1 MNAKFLKLTV
11 FSFLATGSV
20 FAQQPLQLQEAIE
33 LMKQNNTQLKVQQHE
48 IDFSNAELSGTLSGF
63 LPKISVSHTG
73 FYTNDPLNSFGFKLQ
88 QKVVTQSDF
97 NPIVLNN
104 PDEMYH
110 FNTKFSVQ
118 QPILNFDVFSA
129 RKALK
134 EKIKATEYQKQFAEE
149 MLTVEIKKAYTN
161 LQFLYEA
168 KKAVQKGISVYEE
181 VLRNTQNMEKQ
192 GYAKPS
198 DVLMVQV
205 GLNEVQNKEIEID
218 NNISNLSDYLSWLM
232 GKDSVEIYIPTKA
245 LTQNVLFSENSN
257 FSENRADIL
266 AMKSG
271 LEAQNKIVSMN
282 KKGLLPRLNA
292 FGEYNLNDKDI
303 VGFGANGFMVGLS
316 LSWDIFNGN
325 ETFNKIKQSKI
336 SVEKAQ
342 TEMQLYIEKNQ
353 LELQKAKRD
362 LVSNQAKIQLA
373 KTAKEQAGESLRI
386 FENRYTQG
394 LEKTSDLLVSQATD
408 LEKQV
413 NYLEAVKNYNLSV
426 IQIEF
431 LTQQSK

>member
-1 MNAKFLKLTV
+1 MNAKFILLTI
-11 FSFLATGSV
+11 FGFLTGSV
-20 FAQQPLQLQEAIE
+20 FAQQPLQLQQAID
-33 LMKQNNTQLKVQQHE
+33 LMKENNTQLKVQQHE

-63 LPKISVSHTG
+63 LPKISVRHTG

-88 QKVVTQSDF
+88 QKVVTQADF
-97 NPIVLNN
+97 NPVLLNN

-134 EKIKATEYQKQFAEE
+134 EKVKATEYQKQFAEE
-149 MLTVEIKKAYTN
+149 MLAVEIKKAYTN
-161 LQFLYEA
+161 LQFLYET
-168 KKAVQKGISVYEE
+168 KEAVQKGISAYQE

-205 GLNEVQNKEIEID
+205 GLTEVQNKEIEID

-232 GKDSVEIYIPTKA
+232 GKDSVEIYIPTEA

-271 LEAQNKIVSMN
+271 LEAQNKMVSMN
-282 KKGLLPRLNA
+282 KKELLPRLNA

-336 SVEKAQ
+336 SVEKSQ

-353 LELQKAKRD
+353 LELQKSKRD
-362 LVSNQAKIQLA
+362 LTSNQAKIQLA

>member
-1 MNAKFLKLTV
+1 MNAKFILLTIFGV
-11 FSFLATGSV
+11 LSGSV
-20 FAQQPLQLQEAIE
+20 FGQQPLQLQQAID
-33 LMKQNNTQLKVQQHE
+33 LMKENNTQLKVQQHE

-88 QKVVTQSDF
+88 QKVVTQTDF
-97 NPIVLNN
+97 NPVLLNN

-129 RKALK
+129 RKAIK

-168 KKAVQKGISVYEE
+168 KKAVLKGISAYQE

-205 GLNEVQNKEIEID
+205 GLTEVQNKQIEID

-232 GKDSVEIYIPTKA
+232 GKDYVEIYIPTEE
-245 LTQNVLFSENSN
+245 LTQNVLFSESSN

-271 LEAQNKIVSMN
+271 LEAQDKMISMN

-292 FGEYNLNDKDI
+292 FGEFNYNDKDI
-303 VGFGANGFMVGLS
+303 VGFGANGFMAGLS

-362 LVSNQAKIQLA
+362 LASNQAKIQLT
-373 KTAKEQAGESLRI
+373 KIAKEQAEETLRI

-413 NYLEAVKNYNLSV
+413 NYLEAIKDYNLSA

>member
-1 MNAKFLKLTV
+1 MNAKFILLTIFGV
-11 FSFLATGSV
+11 LSGSV
-20 FAQQPLQLQEAIE
+20 FGQQPLQLQQAVD
-33 LMKQNNTQLKVQQHE
+33 LMKENNTQLKVQQHE

-88 QKVVTQSDF
+88 QKVVTQADF
-97 NPIVLNN
+97 NPVLLNN

-129 RKALK
+129 RKAIK

-168 KKAVQKGISVYEE
+168 KKAVLKGISAYQE

-205 GLNEVQNKEIEID
+205 GLTEVQNKQIEID

-232 GKDSVEIYIPTKA
+232 GKDSVEIYIPTEE
-245 LTQNVLFSENSN
+245 LTQNVLFSESSN

-271 LEAQNKIVSMN
+271 LEAQDKMISMN

-292 FGEYNLNDKDI
+292 FGEFNYNDKDI
-303 VGFGANGFMVGLS
+303 VGFGANGFMAGLS

-413 NYLEAVKNYNLSV
+413 NYLEAIKDYNLSA

>member
-1 MNAKFLKLTV
+1 MNAKNLILTIFGFL
-11 FSFLATGSV
+11 TGSV
-20 FAQQPLQLQEAIE
+20 FAQQPLQLQQAIDQ
-33 LMKQNNTQLKVQQHE
+33 MKANNTQLKVQQHE

-88 QKVVTQSDF
+88 QKVVTQADF
-97 NPIVLNN
+97 NPILLNN

-110 FNTKFSVQ
+110 FNTKFSIQ

-149 MLTVEIKKAYTN
+149 MLAVEIKNAYTN

-168 KKAVQKGISVYEE
+168 KKAVQKGISAYQE

-205 GLNEVQNKEIEID
+205 GLTEVQNREIEID

-232 GKDSVEIYIPTKA
+232 GKDSVEIYIPTEA

-271 LEAQNKIVSMN
+271 LEAQNKMVSMN
-282 KKGLLPRLNA
+282 KKELLPRLNA

-336 SVEKAQ
+336 SFEKSQ

-353 LELQKAKRD
+353 LELQKSKRD
-362 LVSNQAKIQLA
+362 LTSNQAKIQLA

>member
-1 MNAKFLKLTV
+1 MNAKFLLLTI
-11 FSFLATGSV
+11 FGFLTISV
-20 FAQQPLQLQEAIE
+20 FGQQPLQLQQAIDQ
-33 LMKQNNTQLKVQQHE
+33 MKENNTQLKIQQHE

-88 QKVVTQSDF
+88 QKVVTQADF
-97 NPIVLNN
+97 NPVLLNN

-110 FNTKFSVQ
+110 FNTKFSIQ

-134 EKIKATEYQKQFAEE
+134 EKIKATEYQKEFAEE
-149 MLTVEIKKAYTN
+149 MLKVEIKKAYTN

-168 KKAVQKGISVYEE
+168 KKAVLKGISAYQE

-205 GLNEVQNKEIEID
+205 GLTEVQNKQIEID

-232 GKDSVEIYIPTKA
+232 GKDSVEIYIPTEE
-245 LTQNVLFSENSN
+245 LTQKMVLDPNTI

-271 LEAQNKIVSMN
+271 LEAQNKMISMN
-282 KKGLLPRLNA
+282 KNRLLPRLNA
-292 FGEYNLNDKDI
+292 FGELNYNDKDI
-303 VGFGANGFMVGLS
+303 VGFGANGFMAGLS

-353 LELQKAKRD
+353 LELQKSKRD
-362 LVSNQAKIQLA
+362 LASNQAKIQLT
-373 KTAKEQAGESLRI
+373 KIAKEQAEETLRI

-413 NYLEAVKNYNLSV
+413 NYLEAIKDYNLSA

-431 LTQQSK
+431 LTQLSK

>member
-1 MNAKFLKLTV
+1 MNAKNLILTIFGFL
-11 FSFLATGSV
+11 SGSV
-20 FAQQPLQLQEAIE
+20 FAQQPLQLQQAIDQ
-33 LMKQNNTQLKVQQHE
+33 MKANNTQLKVQQHE

-88 QKVVTQSDF
+88 QKVVTQADF
-97 NPIVLNN
+97 NPILLNN

-110 FNTKFSVQ
+110 FNTKFSIQ

-149 MLTVEIKKAYTN
+149 MLAVEIKNAYTN

-168 KKAVQKGISVYEE
+168 KKAVQKGISAYQE

-205 GLNEVQNKEIEID
+205 GLTEVQNREIEID

-232 GKDSVEIYIPTKA
+232 GKDSVEIYIPTEA

-271 LEAQNKIVSMN
+271 LEAQNKMVSMN

-431 LTQQSK
+431 LTK

>member
-1 MNAKFLKLTV
+1 MNAKFILLTI
-11 FSFLATGSV
+11 FGFLSGSV
-20 FAQQPLQLQEAIE
+20 FAQQPLQLQQAIDQ
-33 LMKQNNTQLKVQQHE
+33 MKANNTQLKVQQHE

-88 QKVVTQSDF
+88 QKVVTQADF
-97 NPIVLNN
+97 NPILLNN

-149 MLTVEIKKAYTN
+149 ILAVEIKKAYTN

-168 KKAVQKGISVYEE
+168 KKAVQKGISAYQE

-205 GLNEVQNKEIEID
+205 GLTEVQNREIEID

-232 GKDSVEIYIPTKA
+232 GKDSVEIYIPTEA

-271 LEAQNKIVSMN
+271 LEAQNKMVSMN
-282 KKGLLPRLNA
+282 KKELLPRLNA

-336 SVEKAQ
+336 SVEKSQ

-353 LELQKAKRD
+353 LELQKSKRD
-362 LVSNQAKIQLA
+362 LTSNQAKIQLT

-408 LEKQV
+408 IEKQV
-413 NYLEAVKNYNLSV
+413 NYLEAVKDYNLSA

-431 LTQQSK
+431 LTK

>member
-1 MNAKFLKLTV
+1 MNAKFLIVTI
-11 FSFLATGSV
+11 FGFLTGSV
-20 FAQQPLQLQEAIE
+20 FGQQPLQLQEAIDQ
-33 LMKQNNTQLKVQQHE
+33 MKENNTQLKVQQHE

-88 QKVVTQSDF
+88 QKVVTQADF
-97 NPIVLNN
+97 NPVLLNN

-134 EKIKATEYQKQFAEE
+134 EKIKATEYQKEFAQE

-168 KKAVQKGISVYEE
+168 KKAVLKGISAYQE

-198 DVLMVQV
+198 DVLMVKV
-205 GLNEVQNKEIEID
+205 GLTEVQNKQIEID

-232 GKDSVEIYIPTKA
+232 GKDSNEIYIPTEE
-245 LTQNVLFSENSN
+245 LTQKILFDENSN

-271 LEAQNKIVSMN
+271 LEAQNKMVSIN
-282 KKGLLPRLNA
+282 KNGLLPRLNA
-292 FGEYNLNDKDI
+292 FGEFNYNDKDI
-303 VGFGANGFMVGLS
+303 VGFGANGFMAGLS
-316 LSWDIFNGN
+316 ISWDIFNGN

-353 LELQKAKRD
+353 LELQKSKRD

-373 KTAKEQAGESLRI
+373 KTAKEQAEENLRI
-386 FENRYTQG
+386 LENRYNQG
-394 LEKTSDLLVSQATD
+394 LEKTSDVLVSQATQ

-413 NYLEAVKNYNLSV
+413 NYLEAIKDYNLSA

-431 LTQQSK
+431 LTQSSN

>member
-1 MNAKFLKLTV
+1 MNAKFILLTI
-11 FSFLATGSV
+11 FGFLSGSV
-20 FAQQPLQLQEAIE
+20 FAQQPLQLQQAIDQ
-33 LMKQNNTQLKVQQHE
+33 MKANNTQLKVQQHE

-88 QKVVTQSDF
+88 QKVVTQADF
-97 NPIVLNN
+97 NPVLLNN

-118 QPILNFDVFSA
+118 QPILNLDVFSA

-134 EKIKATEYQKQFAEE
+134 EKVKATEYQKQFAEE
-149 MLTVEIKKAYTN
+149 MLAVEIKKAYTN

-168 KKAVQKGISVYEE
+168 KKAVQKGISAYQE

-205 GLNEVQNKEIEID
+205 GLTEVQNREIEID

-232 GKDSVEIYIPTKA
+232 GKDSVEIYIPTEA

-271 LEAQNKIVSMN
+271 LEAQNKMVSMN
-282 KKGLLPRLNA
+282 KKELLPRLNA

-336 SVEKAQ
+336 SFEKSQ

-353 LELQKAKRD
+353 LELQKLKRD
-362 LVSNQAKIQLA
+362 LTSNQAKIQLA

-413 NYLEAVKNYNLSV
+413 NYLEAVKDYNLSV

-431 LTQQSK
+431 LTK

>member
-1 MNAKFLKLTV
+1 MNAKNLILTIFGFL
-11 FSFLATGSV
+11 TGSV
-20 FAQQPLQLQEAIE
+20 FAQQPLQLQQAIDQ
-33 LMKQNNTQLKVQQHE
+33 MKANNTQLKVQQHE

-88 QKVVTQSDF
+88 QKVVTQADF
-97 NPIVLNN
+97 NPILLNN

-110 FNTKFSVQ
+110 FNTKFSIQ

-149 MLTVEIKKAYTN
+149 MLAVEIKNAYTN

-168 KKAVQKGISVYEE
+168 KKAVQKGISAYQE

-205 GLNEVQNKEIEID
+205 GLTEVQNREIEID

-232 GKDSVEIYIPTKA
+232 GKDSVEIYIPTEA

-271 LEAQNKIVSMN
+271 LEAQNKMVSMN
-282 KKGLLPRLNA
+282 KKELLPRLNA

-336 SVEKAQ
+336 SVEKSQ

-353 LELQKAKRD
+353 LELQKSKRD
-362 LVSNQAKIQLA
+362 LTSNQAKIQLA

>member
-1 MNAKFLKLTV
+1 MNAKFILLTI
-11 FSFLATGSV
+11 FGFLSGSV
-20 FAQQPLQLQEAIE
+20 FAQQPLQLQQAIDQ
-33 LMKQNNTQLKVQQHE
+33 MKANNTQLKVQQHE

-88 QKVVTQSDF
+88 QKVVTQADF
-97 NPIVLNN
+97 NPVLLNN

-118 QPILNFDVFSA
+118 QPILNLDVFSA

-134 EKIKATEYQKQFAEE
+134 EKVKATEYQKQFAEE
-149 MLTVEIKKAYTN
+149 MLAVEIKKAYTN

-168 KKAVQKGISVYEE
+168 KKAVQKGISAYQE

-205 GLNEVQNKEIEID
+205 GLTEVQNREIEID

-232 GKDSVEIYIPTKA
+232 GKDSVEIYIPTEA

-271 LEAQNKIVSMN
+271 LEAQNKMVSMN
-282 KKGLLPRLNA
+282 KKELLPRLNA

-336 SVEKAQ
+336 SFEKSQ

-353 LELQKAKRD
+353 LELQKSKRD
-362 LVSNQAKIQLA
+362 LTSNQAKIQLA

-413 NYLEAVKNYNLSV
+413 NYLEAVKDYNLSV

-431 LTQQSK
+431 LTK

>member
-1 MNAKFLKLTV
+1 MNAKFILLTI
-11 FSFLATGSV
+11 FGFLSGSV
-20 FAQQPLQLQEAIE
+20 FAQQPLQLQQAIDQ
-33 LMKQNNTQLKVQQHE
+33 MKANNTQLKVQQHE

-88 QKVVTQSDF
+88 QKVVTQADF
-97 NPIVLNN
+97 NPVLLNN

-118 QPILNFDVFSA
+118 QPILNLDVFSA

-134 EKIKATEYQKQFAEE
+134 EKVKATEYQEQFAEE
-149 MLTVEIKKAYTN
+149 MLAVEIKKAYTN

-168 KKAVQKGISVYEE
+168 KKAVQKGISAYQE

-205 GLNEVQNKEIEID
+205 GLTEVQNREIEID

-232 GKDSVEIYIPTKA
+232 GKDSVEIYIPTEA

-271 LEAQNKIVSMN
+271 LEAQNKMVSMN
-282 KKGLLPRLNA
+282 KKELLPRLNA

-336 SVEKAQ
+336 SFEKSQ

-353 LELQKAKRD
+353 LELQKSKRD
-362 LVSNQAKIQLA
+362 LTSNQAKIQLA

-408 LEKQV
+408 LEKQI
-413 NYLEAVKNYNLSV
+413 NYLEAVKDYNLSV

-431 LTQQSK
+431 LTK

>member
-1 MNAKFLKLTV
+1 MNAKLLIFTIFVFLV
-11 FSFLATGSV
+11 RGSA
-20 FAQQPLQLQEAIE
+20 FAQQPLQLQEAIGQ
-33 LMKQNNTQLKVQQHE
+33 MKENNTQLKVQQHE

-63 LPKISVSHTG
+63 LPKVSVSHTG

-88 QKVVTQSDF
+88 QSVVTQADF
-97 NPIVLNN
+97 NPVLLND
-104 PDEMYH
+104 PDDMYH
-110 FNTKFSVQ
+110 FNTKFSVR

-134 EKIKATEYQKQFAEE
+134 EKIKATEYQRQFTEE
-149 MLTVEIKKAYTN
+149 MLTVEIKKTYTN
-161 LQFLYEA
+161 LQFLYDA
-168 KKAVQKGISVYEE
+168 KKAVQKGILAYGE
-181 VLRNTQNMEKQ
+181 VLRNTKNMQEQ

-205 GLNEVQNKEIEID
+205 GLIEVQNKEIEID

-232 GKDSVEIYIPTKA
+232 GKDPKDIYVPTEE
-245 LTQNVLFSENSN
+245 LTQNVLFNENLD
-257 FSENRADIL
+257 FFKDRLDVL

-271 LEAQNKIVSMN
+271 LEAQNKMISMN

-292 FGEYNLNDKDI
+292 FGEFNYNDKEV
-303 VGFGANGFMVGLS
+303 VGFGANGFMAGLS

-325 ETFNKIKQSKI
+325 ESLNKIRQSKI
-336 SVEKAQ
+336 TVEKSQ

-373 KTAKEQAGESLRI
+373 KTAREQAGESLRI
-386 FENRYTQG
+386 FENRYGQG

-413 NYLEAVKNYNLSV
+413 NYLEAVKDYNLSA

-431 LTQQSK
+431 LTKSSY

>member
-1 MNAKFLKLTV
+1 MNAKFLLLTI
-11 FSFLATGSV
+11 FGFLTISV
-20 FAQQPLQLQEAIE
+20 FGQQPLQLQQAIDQ
-33 LMKQNNTQLKVQQHE
+33 MKENNTQLKIQQHE

-88 QKVVTQSDF
+88 QKVVTQADF
-97 NPIVLNN
+97 NPVLLNN

-110 FNTKFSVQ
+110 FNTKFSIQ

-134 EKIKATEYQKQFAEE
+134 EKIKATEYQKEFAEE
-149 MLTVEIKKAYTN
+149 MLKVEIKKAYTN

-168 KKAVQKGISVYEE
+168 KKAVLKGISAYQE

-205 GLNEVQNKEIEID
+205 GLTEVQNKQIEID

-232 GKDSVEIYIPTKA
+232 GKDSVEIYIPTEE
-245 LTQNVLFSENSN
+245 LTQKMVLDPNTI

-271 LEAQNKIVSMN
+271 LEAQNKMISMN
-282 KKGLLPRLNA
+282 KNRLLPRLNA
-292 FGEYNLNDKDI
+292 FGELNYNDKDI
-303 VGFGANGFMVGLS
+303 VGFGANGFMAGLS

-353 LELQKAKRD
+353 LELQKSKRD
-362 LVSNQAKIQLA
+362 LASNQAKIQLT
-373 KTAKEQAGESLRI
+373 KIAKEQAEETLRI

-413 NYLEAVKNYNLSV
+413 NYLEAIKDYNLSA

>member
-1 MNAKFLKLTV
+1 MKAKFLILII
-11 FSFLATGSV
+11 FSFLINSV
-20 FAQQPLQLQEAIE
+20 FAQQPLQLHEAISQ
-33 LMKQNNTQLKVQQHE
+33 MKENNTQLKVQQRE
-48 IDFSNAELSGTLSGF
+48 IDFSNAELSGTLTGF
-63 LPKISVSHTG
+63 LPKVSVNHSG

-88 QKVVTQSDF
+88 QKVVTQADF
-97 NPIVLNN
+97 NPVLLNN

-118 QPILNFDVFSA
+118 QPILNFDVLSA

-134 EKIKATEYQKQFAEE
+134 EKVKATEYQKQFAEE
-149 MLTVEIKKAYTN
+149 MLTIEIKNAYTN

-168 KKAVQKGISVYEE
+168 KKAVLRGILAYQE
-181 VLRNTQNMEKQ
+181 VLRNTQNMENQ
-192 GYAKPS
+192 GYTKPS
-198 DVLMVQV
+198 DVLMVRV
-205 GLNEVQNKEIEID
+205 GMNEVQNKEIEID

-232 GKDSVEIYIPTKA
+232 GKDSKEIYVPTEK
-245 LTQNVLFSENSN
+245 LTQNVLFSESSN

-271 LEAQNKIVSMN
+271 LEAQNKMVAMN
-282 KKGLLPRLNA
+282 KNGLLPRLNA
-292 FGEYNLNDKDI
+292 FGEYNLYDKDI
-303 VGFGANGFMVGLS
+303 AGFGANAFMAGLS

-325 ETFNKIKQSKI
+325 ETLNKIKQSKI
-336 SVEKAQ
+336 TVEKAQ
-342 TEMQLYIEKNQ
+342 TEMQLYIEKSQ

-373 KTAKEQAGESLRI
+373 QAAKDQAEETLRI
-386 FENRYTQG
+386 FENRYAQG
-394 LEKTSDLLVSQATD
+394 LEKTSDLLVSQATE

-413 NYLEAVKNYNLSV
+413 NYLEAVKNYNLSA

>member
-1 MNAKFLKLTV
+1 MNAKILILTIFGFL
-11 FSFLATGSV
+11 SGSV

-33 LMKQNNTQLKVQQHE
+33 QMKENNTQLKVQQHE
-48 IDFSNAELSGTLSGF
+48 IELSNAEFSGTLSGF

-88 QKVVTQSDF
+88 QKVVTQADF
-97 NPIVLNN
+97 NPILLNN

-134 EKIKATEYQKQFAEE
+134 EKIKAVEYQKQFAEK
-149 MLTVEIKKAYTN
+149 MLTVEIKKTYTN

-168 KKAVQKGISVYEE
+168 KKAVLKGISAYEE

-192 GYAKPS
+192 GYTKHS

-205 GLNEVQNKEIEID
+205 GLTEVQNRKIEID

-232 GKDSVEIYIPTKA
+232 GKDSNEIYVPTET
-245 LTQNVLFSENSN
+245 LTQNLVFSENSS

-271 LEAQNKIVSMN
+271 LEAQNKMVSMY
-282 KKGLLPRLNA
+282 KKALLPRLNA
-292 FGEYNLNDKDI
+292 FGEFNYNDKDI
-303 VGFGANGFMVGLS
+303 AGFGANGFMVGLS

-342 TEMQLYIEKNQ
+342 TEIRMYIEKNH

-362 LVSNQAKIQLA
+362 LLSNQAKIQLA
-373 KTAKEQAGESLRI
+373 KTAKEQTAETLRI

-394 LEKTSDLLVSQATD
+394 LEKTSDLLVSQAAE

-413 NYLEAVKNYNLSV
+413 NYLEAIKDYNLSV
-426 IQIEF
+426 IEIEF
-431 LTQQSK
+431 LTK

>member
-1 MNAKFLKLTV
+1 MNAKFLILTI
-11 FSFLATGSV
+11 FGFLSGSV
-20 FAQQPLQLQEAIE
+20 FAQQPLQLQQAIDQ
-33 LMKQNNTQLKVQQHE
+33 MKANNTQLKVQQHE

-63 LPKISVSHTG
+63 LPKISVSYTG

-88 QKVVTQSDF
+88 QKVVTQADF
-97 NPIVLNN
+97 NPVLLNN

-134 EKIKATEYQKQFAEE
+134 EKIKATEYQKEFAEE

-168 KKAVQKGISVYEE
+168 KKAVQKGISAYEE

-232 GKDSVEIYIPTKA
+232 GKDSVEIYVPTEE

-271 LEAQNKIVSMN
+271 LEAQNKMVSMN

-292 FGEYNLNDKDI
+292 FGEFNYNDKDI

-394 LEKTSDLLVSQATD
+394 LEKTSDVLVSQATD

>member
-1 MNAKFLKLTV
+1 MNAKNLILTIFGFL
-11 FSFLATGSV
+11 TGSV
-20 FAQQPLQLQEAIE
+20 FAQQPLQLQQAIDQ
-33 LMKQNNTQLKVQQHE
+33 MKANNTQLKVQQHE

-88 QKVVTQSDF
+88 QKVVTQADF
-97 NPIVLNN
+97 NPILLNN

-110 FNTKFSVQ
+110 FNTKFSIQ

-149 MLTVEIKKAYTN
+149 MLAVEIKNAYTN

-168 KKAVQKGISVYEE
+168 KKAVQKGISAYQE

-205 GLNEVQNKEIEID
+205 GLTEVQNREIEID

-232 GKDSVEIYIPTKA
+232 GKDSVEIYIPTEA

-271 LEAQNKIVSMN
+271 LEAQNKMVSMN
-282 KKGLLPRLNA
+282 KKELLPRLNA

-336 SVEKAQ
+336 SVEKSQ

-353 LELQKAKRD
+353 LELQKSKRD
-362 LVSNQAKIQLA
+362 LTSNQAKIQLA

-413 NYLEAVKNYNLSV
+413 NYLEAVRNYNLSV

>member
-1 MNAKFLKLTV
+1 MNAKNLILTIFGFL
-11 FSFLATGSV
+11 SGSV

-33 LMKQNNTQLKVQQHE
+33 QMKENNTQLKVQQHE
-48 IDFSNAELSGTLSGF
+48 IELSNAEFSGTLSGF

-88 QKVVTQSDF
+88 QKVVTQADF
-97 NPIVLNN
+97 NPILLNN

-134 EKIKATEYQKQFAEE
+134 EKIKAVEYQKQFAEK
-149 MLTVEIKKAYTN
+149 MLTVEIKKTYTN

-168 KKAVQKGISVYEE
+168 KKAVLKGISAYEE

-192 GYAKPS
+192 GYTKPS

-205 GLNEVQNKEIEID
+205 GLTEVQNRKIEID

-232 GKDSVEIYIPTKA
+232 GKDSNEIYVPTET
-245 LTQNVLFSENSN
+245 LTQNLVFSENSS

-271 LEAQNKIVSMN
+271 LEAQNKMVSMY
-282 KKGLLPRLNA
+282 KKALLPRLNA
-292 FGEYNLNDKDI
+292 FGEFNYNDKDI
-303 VGFGANGFMVGLS
+303 AGFGANGFMVGLS

-342 TEMQLYIEKNQ
+342 TEIRMYIEKNH

-362 LVSNQAKIQLA
+362 LLSNQAKIQLA
-373 KTAKEQAGESLRI
+373 KTAKEQTAETLRI

-394 LEKTSDLLVSQATD
+394 LEKTSDLLVSQAAE

-413 NYLEAVKNYNLSV
+413 NYLEAIKDYNLSV
-426 IQIEF
+426 IEIEF
-431 LTQQSK
+431 LTK

>member
-1 MNAKFLKLTV
+1 MNAKFLLLTI
-11 FSFLATGSV
+11 FGFLTGSA
-20 FAQQPLQLQEAIE
+20 FGQQPLQLQQAIDQ
-33 LMKQNNTQLKVQQHE
+33 MKENNTQLKIQQHE

-88 QKVVTQSDF
+88 QKVVTQADF
-97 NPIVLNN
+97 NPVLLNN

-129 RKALK
+129 RKTLK
-134 EKIKATEYQKQFAEE
+134 EKIKATEYQKEFAEE

-168 KKAVQKGISVYEE
+168 KKAVQKGISAYEE

-205 GLNEVQNKEIEID
+205 GLTEVQNKQIEID

-232 GKDSVEIYIPTKA
+232 GKDSVEIYIPTEE
-245 LTQNVLFSENSN
+245 LTQKMVLDPNTI

-271 LEAQNKIVSMN
+271 LEAQNKMVSISKN
-282 KKGLLPRLNA
+282 GLLPRLNA
-292 FGEYNLNDKDI
+292 FGEFNYNDKEI
-303 VGFGANGFMVGLS
+303 VGFGANGFMAGLS

-342 TEMQLYIEKNQ
+342 TEIQLYIEKNQ
-353 LELQKAKRD
+353 LELQKSKRD
-362 LVSNQAKIQLA
+362 LTSNQAKIQLTQ
-373 KTAKEQAGESLRI
+373 TAKEQAEETLRI
-386 FENRYTQG
+386 LENRYNQG
-394 LEKTSDLLVSQATD
+394 LEKTSDVLVSQATQ

-413 NYLEAVKNYNLSV
+413 NYLEAIKDYNLSA

-431 LTQQSK
+431 LTQSSN

>member
-1 MNAKFLKLTV
+1 MNAKFILLTI
-11 FSFLATGSV
+11 FGFLTGSV
-20 FAQQPLQLQEAIE
+20 FAQQPLQLQQAID
-33 LMKQNNTQLKVQQHE
+33 LMKENNTQLKVQQHE

-63 LPKISVSHTG
+63 LPKISVRHTG

-88 QKVVTQSDF
+88 QKVVTQADF
-97 NPIVLNN
+97 NPVLLNN

-134 EKIKATEYQKQFAEE
+134 EKVKATEYQKQFAEE
-149 MLTVEIKKAYTN
+149 MLAVEIKKAYTN
-161 LQFLYEA
+161 LQFLYET
-168 KKAVQKGISVYEE
+168 KEAVQKGISAYQE

-205 GLNEVQNKEIEID
+205 GLTEVQNKEIEID

-232 GKDSVEIYIPTKA
+232 GKDSVEIYIPTEA

-271 LEAQNKIVSMN
+271 LEAQNKMVSMN
-282 KKGLLPRLNA
+282 KKELLPRLNA

-336 SVEKAQ
+336 SVE
-342 TEMQLYIEKNQ
+342 
-353 LELQKAKRD
+353 
-362 LVSNQAKIQLA
+362 
-373 KTAKEQAGESLRI
+373 
-386 FENRYTQG
+386 
-394 LEKTSDLLVSQATD
+394 
-408 LEKQV
+408 
-413 NYLEAVKNYNLSV
+413 
-426 IQIEF
+426 
-431 LTQQSK
+431 

>member
-1 MNAKFLKLTV
+1 MKKPWFIFL
-11 FSFLATGSV
+11 FLLFAVPVS
-20 FAQQPLQLQEAIE
+20 AQQPLHLQEAIE
-33 LMKQNNTQLKVQQHE
+33 QMRQNNTQLKVQQHQIE
-48 IDFSNAELSGTLSGF
+48 LTDAELSGTLSGF
-63 LPKISVSHTG
+63 LPRISLSHTG
-73 FYTNDPLNSFGFKLQ
+73 FYTDDPLNSFGFKLQ
-88 QKVVTQSDF
+88 QRIVTQADF
-97 NPIVLNN
+97 NPALLNN

-134 EKIKATEYQKQFAEE
+134 EKLKATRYQKQFTED
-149 MLTVEIKKAYTN
+149 MLAVEIKNAYTN
-161 LQFLYEA
+161 LQFLYQA
-168 KKAVQKGISVYEE
+168 KKAVQKGILAYEE

-205 GLNEVQNKEIEID
+205 GLTEVQNREIEID
-218 NNISNLSDYLSWLM
+218 NHISNLSDYLSWLM
-232 GKDSVEIYIPTKA
+232 GSDTVAIYVPTEA
-245 LTQNVLFSENSN
+245 LSQNVLFETNAN

-266 AMKSG
+266 AIKSG
-271 LEAQNKIVSMN
+271 LEAQNKMVLMN

-292 FGEYNLNDKDI
+292 FGEFNYNDKDI
-303 VGFGANGFMVGLS
+303 VGFGANGYMAGLS
-316 LSWDIFNGN
+316 LSWDVFNGN
-325 ETFNKIKQSKI
+325 ETLNKIKQSKI
-336 SVEKAQ
+336 NVEKGQ

-362 LVSNQAKIQLA
+362 LVSNQAKIELA
-373 KTAKEQAGESLRI
+373 KTAKTQANESLRI
-386 FENRYTQG
+386 IENRYTQG

-413 NYLEAVKNYNLSV
+413 NYLEAIKDYNLSV
-426 IQIEF
+426 IQIQF
-431 LTQQSK
+431 LTQQTN

>member
-1 MNAKFLKLTV
+1 MNAKFLLLTI
-11 FSFLATGSV
+11 FGFLTISV
-20 FAQQPLQLQEAIE
+20 FGQQPLQLQQAIDQ
-33 LMKQNNTQLKVQQHE
+33 MKENNTQLKIQQHE

-88 QKVVTQSDF
+88 QKVVTQADF
-97 NPIVLNN
+97 NPVLLNN

-110 FNTKFSVQ
+110 FNTKFSIQ

-134 EKIKATEYQKQFAEE
+134 EKIKATEYQKEFAEE

-168 KKAVQKGISVYEE
+168 KKAVLKGISAYQE

-205 GLNEVQNKEIEID
+205 GLTEVQNKQIEID

-232 GKDSVEIYIPTKA
+232 GKDSVEIYIPTEE
-245 LTQNVLFSENSN
+245 LTQKMVLDPNTI

-271 LEAQNKIVSMN
+271 LEAQNKMISMN
-282 KKGLLPRLNA
+282 KNRLLPRLNA
-292 FGEYNLNDKDI
+292 FGELNYNDKDI
-303 VGFGANGFMVGLS
+303 VGFGANGFMAGLS

-353 LELQKAKRD
+353 LELQKSKRD
-362 LVSNQAKIQLA
+362 LASNQAKIQL
-373 KTAKEQAGESLRI
+373 TEIAKEQAEETLRI

-413 NYLEAVKNYNLSV
+413 NYLEAIKDYNLSA

>member
-1 MNAKFLKLTV
+1 MNAKFILLTI
-11 FSFLATGSV
+11 FGFLSGSV
-20 FAQQPLQLQEAIE
+20 FAQQPLQLQQAIDQ
-33 LMKQNNTQLKVQQHE
+33 MKANNTQLKVQQHE

-88 QKVVTQSDF
+88 QKVVTQADF
-97 NPIVLNN
+97 NPILLNN

-110 FNTKFSVQ
+110 FNTKFSIQ

-149 MLTVEIKKAYTN
+149 MLAVEIKNAYTN

-168 KKAVQKGISVYEE
+168 KKAVQKGISAYQE

-205 GLNEVQNKEIEID
+205 GLTEVQNREIEID

-232 GKDSVEIYIPTKA
+232 GKDSVEIYIPTEA

-271 LEAQNKIVSMN
+271 LEAQNKMVSMN
-282 KKGLLPRLNA
+282 KKELLPRLNA

-336 SVEKAQ
+336 SVEKSQ

>member
-1 MNAKFLKLTV
+1 MNARFLKLITV
-11 FSFLATGSV
+11 SVFTVGSA

-33 LMKQNNTQLKVQQHE
+33 QMKQNNTQLKVQQHE

-88 QKVVTQSDF
+88 QKIVTQADF
-97 NPIVLNN
+97 NPVLLNN

-110 FNTKFSVQ
+110 FNTKFLVQ

-134 EKIKATEYQKQFAEE
+134 EKIKATEYQKEFAEE
-149 MLTVEIKKAYTN
+149 MLTVEIKNAYTN

-168 KKAVQKGISVYEE
+168 KKAVLKGISAYQE
-181 VLRNTQNMEKQ
+181 VLRNTKNMQEQ

-205 GLNEVQNKEIEID
+205 GLTEVQNKQIEID

-232 GKDSVEIYIPTKA
+232 GKKSNEIYVPTEE
-245 LTQNVLFSENSN
+245 LTQKVLLDPNSI

-271 LEAQNKIVSMN
+271 LEAQNKMVSIN
-282 KKGLLPRLNA
+282 KNGLLPRLNA
-292 FGEYNLNDKDI
+292 FGEFNYNDKDI
-303 VGFGANGFMVGLS
+303 GGFGANGFMAGVS
-316 LSWDIFNGN
+316 LSWDIFDGN
-325 ETFNKIKQSKI
+325 TTLNKIRQSKI
-336 SVEKAQ
+336 TVEKAQ

-362 LVSNQAKIQLA
+362 LTSNQAKITLT
-373 KTAKEQAGESLRI
+373 KTAKEQAGETLRI
-386 FENRYTQG
+386 LENRYAQG
-394 LEKTSDLLVSQATD
+394 LEKTSDVLVSQTTD

-413 NYLEAVKNYNLSV
+413 NYLEAIKDYNLSA